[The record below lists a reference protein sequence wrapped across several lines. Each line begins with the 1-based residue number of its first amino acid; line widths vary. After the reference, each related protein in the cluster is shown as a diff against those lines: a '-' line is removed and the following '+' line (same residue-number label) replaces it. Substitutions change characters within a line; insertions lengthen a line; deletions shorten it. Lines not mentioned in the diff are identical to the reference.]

1 MQGRQKEKLY
11 FVLFGSI
18 PSTFYGNTHK
28 VRQQMD
34 KQFNLEPP
42 KLRLHQLTKRLDA
55 KIVPH
60 ISSLL
65 RDLGVI
71 FD

>member
-1 MQGRQKEKLY
+1 
-11 FVLFGSI
+11 
-18 PSTFYGNTHK
+18 
-28 VRQQMD
+28 MD

-42 KLRLHQLTKRLDA
+42 KLRLHKLTKKLDA

-71 FD
+71 FLINLYYKKFPYWRMQTM